1 MRPSRYNYLCE
12 VEGRYYVYQLVGGG
26 LLEVDHELY
35 SALQA
40 HEVGNVPMEMH
51 AVLRDANF
59 IVEDDVDEVAL
70 IRSANLRARYRSH
83 AMRVTILPTLACNFA
98 CWYCYEKH
106 VASKMSDTSVAA
118 IVQFVQQ
125 HLVQTGKKELILDWF
140 GGEPLLCFGN
150 VIHPMQQ
157 LKAWCAEQNV
167 TFRSMM
173 TTNGSLITPRMASQM
188 EEIELRQFQITLDG
202 GRQHHNRTRFSAKI
216 ADSYELILSNIRMLC
231 DILVSPSIELR
242 INYTNENAESLVSIL
257 DDLDDILRPFVRLSP
272 HIVWQERRDNEAMQ
286 IALRNF
292 ESKAQARGFQVVQ
305 AIPSVR
311 CTSCYTENADQFVI
325 NYNLDVYK
333 CTARDFDGTH
343 SIGKI
348 DGKGNFTPNGA
359 FYKYFSRPSPFTEHP
374 ECLECSFLPCCL
386 CGSLCPQKQLENAS
400 FSCNKSEV
408 EATINR
414 YIKHKLSL

>member
-1 MRPSRYNYLCE
+1 ME
-12 VEGRYYVYQLVGGG
+12 VQA
-26 LLEVDHELY
+26 
-35 SALQA
+35 ALKA
-40 HEVGNVPMEMH
+40 S
-51 AVLRDANF
+51 NF
-59 IVEDDVDEVAL
+59 LIDNNIDEIAL
-70 IRSANLRARYRSH
+70 IRTANLRAKYRSH

-98 CWYCYEKH
+98 CWYCYENH
-106 VASKMSDTSVAA
+106 VVSKMSDTSVAA
-118 IVQFVQQ
+118 VVQFVQQ
-125 HLVQTGKKELILDWF
+125 HLMLTGKKELILDWF

-150 VIHPMQQ
+150 VIHPLQQQ
-157 LKAWCAEQNV
+157 LRAWCAEQNI
-167 TFRSMM
+167 TLQSMM
-173 TTNGSLITPRMASQM
+173 TTNGSLITPRMAAQM

-216 ADSYELILSNIRMLC
+216 ANSYELILSNIRMLC

-242 INYTNENAESLVSIL
+242 INYTNENVESLVSIL
-257 DDLDDILRPFVRLSP
+257 DDLDDTLLPFVRLSP
-272 HIVWQERRDNEAMQ
+272 HVVWQETCDNEAMQ

-292 ESKAQARGFQVVQ
+292 ESQAQARGFQVVQ

-343 SIGKI
+343 SVGKI

-386 CGSLCPQKQLENAS
+386 CGSLCPQKQQENAS

-414 YIKHKLSL
+414 YIKHKLNH